1 MASTLIQNI
10 KTLWQTDNGTRKL
23 VSGKDMSEI
32 PHINNAWLLMENDK
46 ITGFGEMNNA
56 PQNANTIFDATDKM
70 VLPAFCDSH
79 THLVFAANRED
90 EFAMRIQGKSYEE
103 IAAAG
108 GGILNS
114 VKKLMLMEESELFD
128 KAWVRLEELKQLGTG
143 AIEIKSGYGLTLEA
157 ELKMLRVI
165 RTLREKSKVLIRS
178 TFLGAHAIPAE
189 YKNDRSGYIKLIIEE
204 MLPKIAGEGL
214 ADYCDVFCEKGYF
227 TNEETDE
234 ILQAASK
241 YNLKGKIHVNQFTNS
256 GGIDIA
262 IKNNALSVDHLE
274 YLNETEIDALK
285 NSKTVPVALPGC
297 SFFINIP
304 YTPGRQII
312 DAGLPLI
319 LASDFNP
326 GTAPSGNM
334 AFVIALACTQM
345 KLTPEEAINA
355 ATINGAAAMEL
366 ENEVGTIAVGKKA
379 NLILT
384 KKINS
389 LAEIPYSFASNLI
402 EKVII

>member
-1 MASTLIQNI
+1 
-10 KTLWQTDNGTRKL
+10 
-23 VSGKDMSEI
+23 
-32 PHINNAWLLMENDK
+32 
-46 ITGFGEMNNA
+46 
-56 PQNANTIFDATDKM
+56 
-70 VLPAFCDSH
+70 
-79 THLVFAANRED
+79 
-90 EFAMRIQGKSYEE
+90 
-103 IAAAG
+103 
-108 GGILNS
+108 
-114 VKKLMLMEESELFD
+114 
-128 KAWVRLEELKQLGTG
+128 
-143 AIEIKSGYGLTLEA
+143 
-157 ELKMLRVI
+157 MLRVI

-285 NSKTVPVALPGC
+285 NSKTLPVALPGC